1 MWRAILVDDEEYVRA
16 ELAALFPWSRYQFE
30 LVGEADNGRAAID
43 LVNAAKPD
51 LVITD
56 IRMPDMDGL
65 ALIAR
70 LADVYPQPVVV
81 VVSAYNDFPYVRE
94 ALRLGAADYLMK
106 AEATLETAAVFLG
119 RLGEILEERY
129 RARNRQA
136 EMTSNIARYHCL
148 AKESFWRDTLTR
160 ASDLTELE
168 ARANQLGIVLENM
181 RFGLT
186 FVHVSHAPKTDG
198 NNRTAVR
205 LTLDNQIRT
214 IWNRDSSWEM
224 IEFKWGDFIILSSF
238 AGDFLQAETVE
249 KLQQIACRL
258 AQDRTIPLITS
269 ASSQIG
275 AFSDLPQLFKEVREV
290 NLLRLYPQG
299 GRYFKIDDLL
309 KLRQA
314 SPPKTLEL
322 LTTWERALRCAD
334 HEAIHDFLNHVF
346 EAVIPISLGPEEARW
361 MVLDFVNTLRRILV
375 EYQVH
380 WEEIAHGESTFPEI
394 LEQAESIRDWQIG
407 IEKLVDCYLQLVK
420 ASVYP
425 QVSLTIRKAL
435 MFIQSNFTRDLSL
448 EEVACHAGVSKSYLC
463 RVFPEYAGEHFSD
476 YLQRLRVE
484 RAKELLLFTN
494 DHIYEIATKVGFWN
508 SRYFSK
514 VFHDM
519 VGMTPADYRRIPSKT
534 KA

>member
-186 FVHVSHAPKTDG
+186 FVHIFHAPKTDG
-198 NNRTAVR
+198 NNRTA
-205 LTLDNQIRT
+205 
-214 IWNRDSSWEM
+214 
-224 IEFKWGDFIILSSF
+224 
-238 AGDFLQAETVE
+238 
-249 KLQQIACRL
+249 
-258 AQDRTIPLITS
+258 
-269 ASSQIG
+269 
-275 AFSDLPQLFKEVREV
+275 
-290 NLLRLYPQG
+290 
-299 GRYFKIDDLL
+299 
-309 KLRQA
+309 
-314 SPPKTLEL
+314 
-322 LTTWERALRCAD
+322 
-334 HEAIHDFLNHVF
+334 
-346 EAVIPISLGPEEARW
+346 
-361 MVLDFVNTLRRILV
+361 
-375 EYQVH
+375 
-380 WEEIAHGESTFPEI
+380 
-394 LEQAESIRDWQIG
+394 
-407 IEKLVDCYLQLVK
+407 
-420 ASVYP
+420 
-425 QVSLTIRKAL
+425 
-435 MFIQSNFTRDLSL
+435 
-448 EEVACHAGVSKSYLC
+448 
-463 RVFPEYAGEHFSD
+463 
-476 YLQRLRVE
+476 
-484 RAKELLLFTN
+484 
-494 DHIYEIATKVGFWN
+494 
-508 SRYFSK
+508 
-514 VFHDM
+514 
-519 VGMTPADYRRIPSKT
+519 
-534 KA
+534 